1 MASPKIFA
9 ATDANIRLT
18 IDTDPLSAS
27 YAGFGLA
34 DIDDLVVTL
43 TRNNVSKLF
52 KISTG
57 EIAVNGADLIMTIHN
72 NVITDK
78 GTYDVSIRLTD
89 QAAKIR
95 GITSSLETLTFE

>member
-1 MASPKIFA
+1 MATPKIFA

-43 TRNNVSKLF
+43 TRNSVSKLF

-57 EIAVNGADLIMTIHN
+57 EIVVSGANLIMTIHN
-72 NVITDK
+72 NIVTEK
-78 GTYDVSIRLTD
+78 GTYDVSVRLVD

>member
-1 MASPKIFA
+1 MATPKIFA

-34 DIDDLVVTL
+34 DIDDLTVTL

-57 EIAVNGADLIMTIHN
+57 EIVVNGADLIMTIHN

-78 GTYDVSIRLTD
+78 GTYDVSVRLID